1 MRKIINRLVY
11 VSHQFGRY
19 PEALLADCLI
29 YAYLGLLIFGH
40 MGVTLALIGGVALA
54 WYVRRVYRK
63 IMR

>member
-1 MRKIINRLVY
+1 MRKILNRLVY
-11 VSHQFGRY
+11 VSHQYGRY

-29 YAYLGLLIFGH
+29 LAY
-40 MGVTLALIGGVALA
+40 LALILVGNMGVHLTLISGVALA